1 MIFRKDRTNENHR
14 VIQCGRAFLVAV
26 SAMLLFSA
34 CSADKRVGGT
44 IALSSSADADI
55 LFPPLTL
62 TLQGRQVLD
71 QVFDNLADIGPTL
84 NTVGDVGFTPRLAD
98 RWRWSADSLSVS
110 FHINPRARWHDG
122 VPVSADDVKFTFQLV
137 KDTSLAS
144 PLASNLDNIDSV
156 SVPDSLT
163 AVVWFH
169 QRAPDAFFKA
179 ASPVAILPAHLLRK
193 ITPAD
198 IHQGGFARA
207 PVGSGRFR
215 FGAWDRGTRIMIQ
228 ADSTNYRGRPIADRV
243 IWLVSPDYPAASVRF
258 LSGTADFLDVVKP
271 ELIAQVKAKG
281 ADIIVSPGSLDYGYA
296 AFNLRNASNTGPHP
310 IFGDRETRRA
320 LVMAVDRSA
329 IVANVFDT
337 LGLVA
342 HGPATRIMPTSDTT
356 IGIPYD
362 PQQAARTL
370 DSLGWKRGRDG
381 LRARGKTPLAFGL
394 MVPSSSP
401 IRLKIA
407 VLLQEQ
413 WRKAGASVRIEQ
425 LELNTFGGRMEDRK
439 FDALLNAWH
448 IDPTPSSVREEWAS
462 SEIKKGGYNATSYRS
477 PAFDAVI
484 DSAVGEMN
492 PARSVELYRRAYR
505 ILTDDAPAMWIYELR
520 NVHGASKRI
529 HPVGIRPDAWWAGL
543 PDWSVTA
550 GK

>member
-1 MIFRKDRTNENHR
+1 MTH
-14 VIQCGRAFLVAV
+14 GRPVFSIMLSAILFL
-26 SAMLLFSA
+26 SA
-34 CSADKRVGGT
+34 CSSDKHVGGT
-44 IALSSSADADI
+44 IVLASAADADV

-62 TLQGRQVLD
+62 SVQGKEVVD
-71 QVFDNLADIGPTL
+71 QVFDNLADIGPSL
-84 NTVGDVGFTPRLAD
+84 NTVGDAGFTPRLAD
-98 RWRWSADSLSVS
+98 RWRWSPDSLSVA

-122 VPVSADDVKFTFQLV
+122 VPVGAADVRYTFQLV

-144 PLASNLDNIDSV
+144 PLASNLDNVDSV

-169 QRAPDAFFKA
+169 RRAPDAFFKA
-179 ASPVAILPAHLLRK
+179 ASPVVILPSHLLRQ
-193 ITPAD
+193 TASTAL
-198 IHQGGFARA
+198 HESTFARA

-215 FGAWDRGTRIMIQ
+215 FAAWNRGSRIVLN
-228 ADSTNYRGRPIADRV
+228 ADSANYRGRPVADQV
-243 IWLVSPDYPAASVRF
+243 IWLVSPDYQAASLRF
-258 LSGTADFLDVVKP
+258 LGGTADFLDVVKP

-281 ADIIVSPGSLDYGYA
+281 ADIVVSPGSLDYGYV
-296 AFNLRNASNTGPHP
+296 AFNLRNATNTGPHP

-329 IVANVFDT
+329 IVRNVFDT

-362 PQQAARTL
+362 PEQAARTL
-370 DSLGWKRGRDG
+370 DSLGWKGGGDG
-381 LRARGKTPLAFGL
+381 MRARGKAPLAFAL
-394 MVPSSSP
+394 MVPASSP
-401 IRLKIA
+401 IRMKIA

-413 WRKAGASVRIEQ
+413 WRKAGANVRVEA
-425 LELNTFGGRMEDRK
+425 LELNTFGGRMDERK
-439 FDALLNAWH
+439 FESLLNAWH

-462 SEIKKGGYNATSYRS
+462 SEIKKGGYNATSYRN

-484 DSAVGEMN
+484 DSAVNEMN
-492 PARSVELYRRAYR
+492 PPRSVALYRRAYR
-505 ILTDDAPAMWIYELR
+505 VLTDDAPAMWIYELR
-520 NVHGASKRI
+520 NVQGASKRI

-543 PDWSVTA
+543 AEWTVNPNP
-550 GK
+550 

>member
-1 MIFRKDRTNENHR
+1 MTH
-14 VIQCGRAFLVAV
+14 GRSVFSITL
-26 SAMLLFSA
+26 SAILLLSA
-34 CSADKRVGGT
+34 CSSDKRVGGT
-44 IALSSSADADI
+44 IVLASAADADV

-62 TLQGRQVLD
+62 SVQGKEVVD
-71 QVFDNLADIGPTL
+71 QVFDNLADIGASL
-84 NTVGDVGFTPRLAD
+84 NTVGDAGFAPRLAD
-98 RWRWSADSLSVS
+98 RWQWSPDSLSVA

-122 VPVSADDVKFTFQLV
+122 VPVGADDVRYTFQLV

-144 PLASNLDNIDSV
+144 PLASNLDNVDSV

-169 QRAPDAFFKA
+169 RRASDAFFKA
-179 ASPVAILPAHLLRK
+179 ASPVVILPAHLLRR
-193 ITPAD
+193 TASTAL
-198 IHQGGFARA
+198 HESAFARA

-215 FGAWDRGTRIMIQ
+215 FAAWNRGSRIVLK
-228 ADSTNYRGRPIADRV
+228 ADSANYRGRPVADQV
-243 IWLVSPDYPAASVRF
+243 IWLVSPDYQAASLRF
-258 LSGTADFLDVVKP
+258 LGGAADFLDVVKP
-271 ELIAQVKAKG
+271 ELIPQVKAKG
-281 ADIIVSPGSLDYGYA
+281 ADIVVSPGSLDYGYV
-296 AFNLRNASNTGPHP
+296 AFNLRNATNTGPHP

-329 IVANVFDT
+329 IVRNVFDT

-356 IGIPYD
+356 IGISYNPE
-362 PQQAARTL
+362 QAARTL
-370 DSLGWKRGRDG
+370 DSLGWKRGGDG
-381 LRARGKTPLAFGL
+381 MRARGKTPLAFAL
-394 MVPSSSP
+394 MVPGSSP
-401 IRLKIA
+401 IRMKIA

-413 WRKAGASVRIEQ
+413 WRKAGANVRVDA
-425 LELNTFGGRMEDRK
+425 LELNTFGGRMEERK
-439 FDALLNAWH
+439 FESLLNAWH

-484 DSAVGEMN
+484 DSAVNEMN
-492 PARSVELYRRAYR
+492 PSQSVQLYRRAYR

-520 NVHGASKRI
+520 NVQGASKRI

-543 PDWSVTA
+543 AEWTVNPNP
-550 GK
+550 